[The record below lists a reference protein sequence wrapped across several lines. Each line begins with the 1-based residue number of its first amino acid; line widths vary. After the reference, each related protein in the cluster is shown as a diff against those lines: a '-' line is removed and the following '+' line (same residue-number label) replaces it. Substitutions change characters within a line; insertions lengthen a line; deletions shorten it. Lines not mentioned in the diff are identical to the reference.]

1 MMTIGNYAW
10 VLYTVFATLGVL
22 LAAYGVALL
31 VEHRSSRTK
40 ATPKGAQRTP
50 GKGRDIQAAAG

>member
-10 VLYTVFATLGVL
+10 VLYSVFATLGVL

-31 VEHRSSRTK
+31 VEHRSSRR
-40 ATPKGAQRTP
+40 KGTQKSAQQAP
-50 GKGRDIQAAAG
+50 GRGRDVKAATG